1 MKAKT
6 PLITLVLFIL
16 FFSLQSVKA
25 QCGPVHDIVQSGA
38 NDRDEVIDIM
48 GNSFIATCD
57 GEIEGFSFWT
67 HEVLQGQNDV
77 TVEMY
82 KNPFSTNRELL
93 ATGTRNIGT
102 HSASNQGVEQY
113 VLFNNPSEVESG
125 TEYGIRIIK
134 DSPNSHI
141 DIKYDDRNPYTQG
154 TMFIFSD
161 FRVPNAWI
169 PRDLK
174 FHIHYKDEPP
184 IARCRDL
191 TVILDANGEASI
203 NASEVNN
210 GSTTRGGF
218 IIYDGNIN
226 FDCSHLGSNNFIDL
240 SISAN
245 GLTDS
250 CTATITVISG
260 NYADIQCSDY
270 IVANDP
276 GQSFAIIRPADFD
289 GSNITINDNGCPSD
303 TFTGSYRASG
313 FGFTYFIGQ
322 PRQVT
327 YTYTNNYGEEQ
338 SCTFNVIVN
347 DTEAPVLGGCP
358 TTDVVLLEG
367 ETLQEPSTSGSSDN
381 YDANSQLVIE
391 RLDAGPAFG
400 TVPTSNFTVQYRI
413 VDTSGNR
420 SSICSYNVVIDNAPV
435 ITCSSPSVIVDE
447 NTSTSEFTLNE
458 LANATNDLS
467 ATANLAFGTGT
478 EVPVVLDNN
487 SPTDQ
492 ILNLPTGFHYQL
504 FELIP
509 PTTGSYTFTLSGN
522 NSSNLFIWE
531 DSFNPNT
538 GDFALRPGY
547 VGFASFN
554 ANGSLA
560 QGSNNNTFSLQR
572 GKTYYMSVLEDGENL
587 FFTGTLAF
595 SSELIYVNGPSS
607 ITLDLDCSDAGTII
621 ATNSVYAYED
631 NGQNTSCVPSIN
643 ATENVAPE
651 FIDCPTDITVDI
663 DPNSAGAIV
672 NFVISATDNCT
683 ATEDLQISQTSGLG
697 SGELFPTGETIQ
709 TFTVTDA
716 SGNTGE
722 CTFTIT
728 VEDTEG
734 PIISCQDVTVPEL
747 PTTDIG
753 YTILPS
759 DFDNGSTDNSS
770 QLNFLAEYDQFYVNI
785 DNTSPVHSNLY
796 HQSSIFMVP
805 SNGAYTF
812 DFDLIKNDGG
822 SGTFVSQFRYSIW
835 NIPPTEN
842 GEGLIVDTTIDIATG
857 QVVSGNTTTTLSAG
871 IKYYM
876 HIYAASSTSTT
887 FENLT
892 GIMSV
897 ETSISSSLPMF
908 IDCST
913 VNIDDVTITA
923 VDGVGNT
930 DTCTA
935 SVSVSNISCPIELII
950 SPTANQDFQL
960 PFMPYT
966 GETYTVD
973 WGDGTSTTGHTGY
986 TNHNYALAEEYTI
999 KVYGNISYFRFSDV
1013 DLNDANAPILKSV
1026 VSWGDNVWETML
1038 EAFNG
1043 CSNLESLP
1051 VTPPNLSNVTN
1062 MNHMFARASI
1072 FNQDIS
1078 NWDVSNV
1085 TDMEGLFAAT
1095 IFNQPLNG
1103 WNVSNVTTM
1112 EGMFFS
1118 ATEFNQPLNN
1128 WNVSNVINMT
1138 GMFLDAYAFNGD
1150 ITTWNTSN
1158 LVNANGMFAT
1168 ASSFNQNLGTWDISS
1183 LNNAFAMF
1191 SNTSL
1196 STTNYDNLLIGW
1208 ANLDA
1213 GETQIP
1219 TGTAF
1224 DAPQSRY
1231 CNGEAARTELMS
1243 TYGWAISDGGRDPFC
1258 GVSEEELFITEWNAN
1273 GNRIIEIP
1281 TNGNGYNYSID
1292 WGDGTFSYNQTGNVS
1307 HEYTSTGQYD
1317 VKIYGDFPRIHFGSS
1332 TSANRTK
1339 IREVKQWG
1347 AIEWSSMAGAFLEC
1361 SNLKVTAT
1369 DIPNLSNVTN
1379 TSSMFKDCTSLTEND
1394 MFNNWDMSNVSNMN
1408 NMFESATNLDQNVGN
1423 WDITSLVTA
1432 NNMFT
1437 DTALSYDNYDALLI
1451 GWSTQEAGEGSI
1463 PNSVS
1468 FNANGYTYCNGENAR
1483 LNLLFNNFWNIFGD
1497 GPDEFCGLGR
1507 PFITEWQLTGDF
1519 QTIEI
1524 PTTGSGYD
1532 YVIDW
1537 GDGSDFADATVEYDQ
1552 TGDASH
1558 QYDIPGT
1565 YVIKIYGDFPRID
1578 FSSSTGVNKSKIRK
1592 VTQWG
1597 DIQWSTMLNAFTECN
1612 NLSVTASDTP
1622 DLSNVTSL
1630 QGMFNSCTFLVGND
1644 SFNNWDVSNVSNMI
1658 NMFNNAI
1665 SFNQNIDN
1673 WDITSLD
1680 NASSMFG
1687 GVTLSTENYDALLI
1701 GWSTQEAGEGPIP
1714 SNVNFDAGNSRYCN
1728 GEIERARLI
1737 TNFSWSINDGLQD
1750 PTCVN
1755 PEPFITT
1762 WNTDVSGTPNTSSII
1777 IPTFPGEVYNY
1788 TVLWGDGTLDE
1799 GLTDN
1804 ATHEYATPGVYEVK
1818 IYGDFPRI
1826 DFNSSTSA
1834 NRAKIIEVTNWGINE
1849 WTSMEN
1855 AFSGCDNLIVTASDV
1870 PNLSNV
1876 SNLSNMFFQCS
1887 NFNSDINNWDV
1898 SNVTNMQAMFYGCTD
1913 FNQPLNNWNVSNV
1926 TNMSGMFIFSS
1937 SFNQPINNWDVSNV
1951 TDMKFMFNNAVSFDQ
1966 NLGEWDITS
1975 LDFINSMFTGVTL
1988 STENYDALLI
1998 GWATQETGEGPIPS
2012 NLDFDGGD
2020 SKYCNGEA
2028 ARTEL
2033 MSTYSWGINDD
2044 GRDFISCNFLPFITK
2059 WIVEDDQSIIIPTS
2073 GTGYN
2078 YSIDW
2083 GDGTIE
2089 HNLTGD
2095 ASHTYAIGGEYEVKI
2110 YGNFPRIYF
2119 WEVSSV
2125 ITKERIREVVQWG
2138 DIEWASMEQAFSG
2151 CNRLN
2156 VTATDIP
2163 DLSQVTNALGMF
2175 NGCHTLIGNSSF
2187 NNWDVSNI
2195 TNMQGMFAG
2204 AEPFNQDIGNWNVS
2218 NVTNMAFMF
2227 FDAYNFNQDIG
2238 NWDVSNVTN
2247 MGKMFYSQYTSVIL
2261 PFDQDLSNW
2270 DITSLEF
2277 GAGDMF
2283 RNLALSTE
2291 NYDALLIGWST
2302 QEAGEGPIPTGIT
2315 FNPGR
2320 SLYCNGESA
2329 RTELMMTYNW
2339 VINDSGLSPIC
2350 GLTESP
2356 FTTKWTADIRETI
2369 TIPTMG
2375 DGYNYIV
2382 DWGDGSFDTGI
2393 IGDASH
2399 EYDTFYLNDDLS
2411 DQQRIVKIYGD
2422 FPRIDFSNSTDE
2434 IKAKIKE
2441 VVQWGDIEWTSM
2453 ETAFSGC
2460 SNLIVTA
2467 SDIPDLSNV
2476 TNTEGM
2482 FSGCQ
2487 LLVGNDSFNN
2497 WDVSNVI
2504 NMEKMFLN
2512 ASNFDQN
2519 LGDWDITSLVSG
2531 TEMFSGVTLSTE
2543 NYDALL
2549 IGWSTQEAGEGPI
2562 PSDIN
2567 LVFDA
2572 GNSKYCEGVHARN
2585 LLVASVSNGGY
2596 GWTINDLGIENPI
2609 CGLGNPFITKW
2620 NVGAN
2625 ESITIPTTGTGYNYS
2640 IDWGDGTIQSDLT
2653 GNTSH
2658 TYATADTYEVKIY
2671 GDFPRIYFY
2680 SSDQSNRNK
2689 LETIEQWGDIEWTSM
2704 NRAFYGCENLKITNP
2719 DIDEPDLSN
2728 VTIIESM
2735 FVDCIN
2741 FDSDIS
2747 NWDVSNIIYMDH
2759 MFSGCIN
2766 FNQPLNNWDVS
2777 NVIGMSNMFSG
2788 ATSFDQNLGDWD
2800 ITNLQ
2805 YGAEMFTNVT
2815 LSTENYDALLIGWS
2829 TQEAGEGPIPTD
2841 LELNAGGSQYCLS
2854 ETERTLLMTPI
2865 VDGGF
2870 GWTITDGDQDTNCV
2884 RVLLSPKVYLQGA
2897 SLNPNTGEESLMRD
2911 DLRVA
2916 NYIPTMSPY
2925 GDGLIADASVF
2936 TVVGTDAIVDWVF
2949 IELRDKT
2956 NNTLVIDSQSAL
2968 LQRDGDVVAV
2978 DGVSPLTFDLP
2989 ADNYHVVIKHRNHL
3003 GIMSASAI
3011 ALSAIPTMVDF
3022 TDVGMNTYGTH
3033 AQIDVSLTG
3042 AGPMAM
3048 LGGDADGNGFVN
3060 ISGTG
3065 DSGKLST
3072 KLYSEPDNTAF
3083 SLSYTGTAGYYNE
3096 DLDMDGNVL
3105 YSAGGDFTQLQTML
3119 YTHPGNTGFSLSFSG
3134 YTTQLPIGGTIS
3146 KLLTTKEVVKTPK
3159 TITVEYIEI
3168 NDKLEKVSTFIT
3180 YPVKY

>member
-1 MKAKT
+1 MKVKA
-6 PLITLVLFIL
+6 PFLVLLLSFFL
-16 FFSLQSVKA
+16 FSIQQVKA

-93 ATGTRNIGT
+93 AIGTRNIGT
-102 HSASNQGVEQY
+102 HSASSQGVEQY

-134 DSPNSHI
+134 DSPSSHI
-141 DIKYDDRNPYTQG
+141 DIKHDDRNPYTQG
-154 TMFIFSD
+154 NMFIFSD

-260 NYADIQCSDY
+260 NYADLQCSDY
-270 IVANDP
+270 IVANNP
-276 GQSFAIIRPADFD
+276 GQSFATILPTDFD

-367 ETLQEPSTSGSSDN
+367 ETLQEPSLTGSSDN
-381 YDANSQLVIE
+381 YDTNNQLVIE

-400 TVPTSNFTVQYRI
+400 TVPTSDFTVQYRI
-413 VDTSGNR
+413 VDTSGNE
-420 SSICSYNVVIDNAPV
+420 SSICSYNVVVDNAPV
-435 ITCSSPSVIVDE
+435 ITCQSPSVIIDE
-447 NTSTSEFTLNE
+447 NTSTYELTLNE
-458 LANATNDLS
+458 LASATNDLS

-478 EVPVVLDNN
+478 EVSVVLDNN

-492 ILNLPTGFHYQL
+492 ILNIPTGFHYQL

-509 PTTGSYTFTLSGN
+509 PTTGSYSFTLSGN

-560 QGSNNNTFSLQR
+560 QGSNNNTFTLQR
-572 GKTYYMSVLEDGENL
+572 DKTYYITVLEDGEDL

-595 SSELIYVNGPSS
+595 SSELIYVNQSS
-607 ITLDLDCSDAGTII
+607 SVMLDLDCSDAGTII

-631 NGQNTSCVPSIN
+631 NGQNTSCVPSVN
-643 ATENVAPE
+643 ATENVAPV

-672 NFVISATDNCT
+672 NFTLNATDNCT
-683 ATEDLQISQTSGLG
+683 TTQDLQISQTSGLG

-716 SGNTGE
+716 SGNTDE

-728 VEDTEG
+728 VEDTEV
-734 PIISCQDVTVPEL
+734 PIISCQDITLPQL

-753 YTILPS
+753 YIISPS

-770 QLNFLAEYDQFYVNI
+770 QLDFLAEYDQFYINI

-812 DFDLIKNDGG
+812 DFDLIKNDEG
-822 SGTFVSQFRYSIW
+822 SGTFVPQFRYSIW

-842 GEGLIVDTTIDIATG
+842 GDGLIADTTIDIATG

-871 IKYYM
+871 VKYYM

-892 GIMSV
+892 GTMSV
-897 ETSISSSLPMF
+897 DTSISSSLPMF

-986 TNHNYALAEEYTI
+986 TNHTYALAAEYTI

-1013 DLNDANAPILKSV
+1013 DLNDANAPTLKSV

-1062 MNHMFARASI
+1062 MNHMFAKASI
-1072 FNQDIS
+1072 FNQNIS

-1085 TDMEGLFAAT
+1085 TDMEGVFAAT
-1095 IFNQPLNG
+1095 IFNHPLNG

-1112 EGMFFS
+1112 EGMFLS

-1158 LVNANGMFAT
+1158 LVSANGMFAS
-1168 ASSFNQNLGTWDISS
+1168 ASSFNQNLGAWDISS

-1219 TGTAF
+1219 TGSAF
-1224 DAPQSRY
+1224 DAPQSLY

-1258 GVSEEELFITEWNAN
+1258 GVTEEELFITEWNAN

-1281 TNGNGYNYSID
+1281 TSGNGYNYQVD

-1437 DTALSYDNYDALLI
+1437 DTALTYDNYDALLI

-1468 FNANGYTYCNGENAR
+1468 FIANGYTYCNGENAR
-1483 LNLLFNNFWNIFGD
+1483 LNLLFNHFWNIFGD
-1497 GPDEFCGLGR
+1497 GPDDFCGLGR
-1507 PFITEWQLTGDF
+1507 PFITEWQLTGEF

-1537 GDGSDFADATVEYDQ
+1537 GDGSDIADATVEYNQ

-1558 QYDIPGT
+1558 QYDLPGT

-1578 FSSSTGVNKSKIRK
+1578 FSSSTGANKSKIRK

-1630 QGMFNSCTFLVGND
+1630 QGMFNSCTSLVGND

-1714 SNVNFDAGNSRYCN
+1714 SNVNFNAGNSRYCN

-1737 TNFSWSINDGLQD
+1737 TNFSWSIDDGLQD

-1762 WNTDVSGTPNTSSII
+1762 WNTDVSGITNTSTIL
-1777 IPTFPGEVYNY
+1777 IPTFSGEVYNY
-1788 TVLWGDGTLDE
+1788 TVLWGDGTIDE
-1799 GLTDN
+1799 GLTGN
-1804 ATHEYATPGVYEVK
+1804 AFHDYTTPGVYEVK

-1826 DFNSSTSA
+1826 YFEAFIDPSGPEKILEVNQWGNIQWSS
-1834 NRAKIIEVTNWGINE
+1834 
-1849 WTSMEN
+1849 MHY
-1855 AFSGCDNLIVTASDV
+1855 AFSKCKNLIVNATDV
-1870 PNLSNV
+1870 PDLSNV
-1876 SNLSNMFFQCS
+1876 DNMS
-1887 NFNSDINNWDV
+1887 YMFNEAELFNTDINSWDV
-1898 SNVTNMQAMFYGCTD
+1898 SNVTNMSYMFYGATSFD
-1913 FNQPLNNWNVSNV
+1913 QDISSWDMSNV
-1926 TNMSGMFIFSS
+1926 TNMSYMFFEAE
-1937 SFNQPINNWDVSNV
+1937 SFNQDINSWDVSNV
-1951 TDMKFMFNNAVSFDQ
+1951 INMSYMFYGATSFDQ
-1966 NLGEWDITS
+1966 DIGDWDITS
-1975 LDFINSMFTGVTL
+1975 LDFADNMFYSVTL

-1998 GWATQETGEGPIPS
+1998 GWATQETGEGPIPTGL
-2012 NLDFDGGD
+2012 NFDGGD
-2020 SKYCNGEA
+2020 SKYCLGGG
-2028 ARTEL
+2028 AREEL
-2033 MSTYSWGINDD
+2033 IN
-2044 GRDFISCNFLPFITK
+2044 T
-2059 WIVEDDQSIIIPTS
+2059 
-2073 GTGYN
+2073 
-2078 YSIDW
+2078 
-2083 GDGTIE
+2083 
-2089 HNLTGD
+2089 H
-2095 ASHTYAIGGEYEVKI
+2095 
-2110 YGNFPRIYF
+2110 
-2119 WEVSSV
+2119 
-2125 ITKERIREVVQWG
+2125 QW
-2138 DIEWASMEQAFSG
+2138 A
-2151 CNRLN
+2151 
-2156 VTATDIP
+2156 
-2163 DLSQVTNALGMF
+2163 
-2175 NGCHTLIGNSSF
+2175 
-2187 NNWDVSNI
+2187 
-2195 TNMQGMFAG
+2195 
-2204 AEPFNQDIGNWNVS
+2204 
-2218 NVTNMAFMF
+2218 
-2227 FDAYNFNQDIG
+2227 
-2238 NWDVSNVTN
+2238 
-2247 MGKMFYSQYTSVIL
+2247 
-2261 PFDQDLSNW
+2261 
-2270 DITSLEF
+2270 
-2277 GAGDMF
+2277 
-2283 RNLALSTE
+2283 
-2291 NYDALLIGWST
+2291 
-2302 QEAGEGPIPTGIT
+2302 
-2315 FNPGR
+2315 
-2320 SLYCNGESA
+2320 
-2329 RTELMMTYNW
+2329 
-2339 VINDSGLSPIC
+2339 
-2350 GLTESP
+2350 
-2356 FTTKWTADIRETI
+2356 
-2369 TIPTMG
+2369 
-2375 DGYNYIV
+2375 
-2382 DWGDGSFDTGI
+2382 
-2393 IGDASH
+2393 IGDAG
-2399 EYDTFYLNDDLS
+2399 
-2411 DQQRIVKIYGD
+2411 Q
-2422 FPRIDFSNSTDE
+2422 
-2434 IKAKIKE
+2434 
-2441 VVQWGDIEWTSM
+2441 
-2453 ETAFSGC
+2453 
-2460 SNLIVTA
+2460 
-2467 SDIPDLSNV
+2467 
-2476 TNTEGM
+2476 
-2482 FSGCQ
+2482 
-2487 LLVGNDSFNN
+2487 
-2497 WDVSNVI
+2497 
-2504 NMEKMFLN
+2504 
-2512 ASNFDQN
+2512 
-2519 LGDWDITSLVSG
+2519 
-2531 TEMFSGVTLSTE
+2531 
-2543 NYDALL
+2543 
-2549 IGWSTQEAGEGPI
+2549 
-2562 PSDIN
+2562 
-2567 LVFDA
+2567 
-2572 GNSKYCEGVHARN
+2572 
-2585 LLVASVSNGGY
+2585 
-2596 GWTINDLGIENPI
+2596 
-2609 CGLGNPFITKW
+2609 
-2620 NVGAN
+2620 
-2625 ESITIPTTGTGYNYS
+2625 
-2640 IDWGDGTIQSDLT
+2640 
-2653 GNTSH
+2653 
-2658 TYATADTYEVKIY
+2658 
-2671 GDFPRIYFY
+2671 
-2680 SSDQSNRNK
+2680 
-2689 LETIEQWGDIEWTSM
+2689 
-2704 NRAFYGCENLKITNP
+2704 
-2719 DIDEPDLSN
+2719 
-2728 VTIIESM
+2728 
-2735 FVDCIN
+2735 
-2741 FDSDIS
+2741 
-2747 NWDVSNIIYMDH
+2747 
-2759 MFSGCIN
+2759 
-2766 FNQPLNNWDVS
+2766 
-2777 NVIGMSNMFSG
+2777 
-2788 ATSFDQNLGDWD
+2788 
-2800 ITNLQ
+2800 
-2805 YGAEMFTNVT
+2805 
-2815 LSTENYDALLIGWS
+2815 
-2829 TQEAGEGPIPTD
+2829 
-2841 LELNAGGSQYCLS
+2841 
-2854 ETERTLLMTPI
+2854 
-2865 VDGGF
+2865 
-2870 GWTITDGDQDTNCV
+2870 TDGCNI
-2884 RVLLSPKVYLQGA
+2884 LISPKVYLQGA
-2897 SLNPNTGEESLMRD
+2897 SINPNIGEEPLMRD

-2916 NYIPTMSPY
+2916 GIIPTRSPY
-2925 GDGLIADASVF
+2925 ADMITCEATVF
-2936 TVVGTDAIVDWVF
+2936 DTTGNDAIVDWVW
-2949 IELRDKT
+2949 IELRNSSD
-2956 NNTLVIDSQSAL
+2956 NTVVLDGQSAL
-2968 LQRDGDVVAV
+2968 LQRDGDVVSV
-2978 DGVSPLTFDLP
+2978 DGTSALSFDL
-2989 ADNYHVVIKHRNHL
+2989 ASGNYYISIQHRNHL
-3003 GIMSASAI
+3003 SIMSANTV
-3011 ALSAIPTMVDF
+3011 ALNSTTTTVDF
-3022 TDVGMNTYGTH
+3022 SNAILQITHGSNAQTDFGMRAGVVGMW
-3033 AQIDVSLTG
+3033 
-3042 AGPMAM
+3042 AGNVN
-3048 LGGDADGNGFVN
+3048 GDAVVQY
-3060 ISGTG
+3060 SGTSP
-3065 DSGKLST
+3065 DTPDILST
-3072 KLYSEPDNTAF
+3072 VLNDPGNFLNLPTHIVNGYSSNDIN
-3083 SLSYTGTAGYYNE
+3083 
-3096 DLDMDGNVL
+3096 MDGKTQYSGTNPDTPFILQNVL
-3105 YSAGGDFTQLQTML
+3105 A
-3119 YTHPGNTGFSLSFSG
+3119 HPGNFLNFST
-3134 YTTQLPIGGTIS
+3134 YQITEQLP
-3146 KLLTTKEVVKTPK
+3146 
-3159 TITVEYIEI
+3159 
-3168 NDKLEKVSTFIT
+3168 NNN
-3180 YPVKY
+3180 